1 VIFFAPRARRGNFKM
16 RQYGLFLAG
25 FTIALAAC
33 HTQEATPEPQPSSA
47 SSATTMIAPTPTP
60 SATSRA
66 ATFGD
71 AITITNETPIDA
83 IVKSPSAFQG
93 KAIATEGVVK
103 SVCQERGCWMTLT
116 DDANKTAMVRMHG
129 HSFFVPKNASGKN
142 ARVQGTIVLVRDE
155 KECDES
161 KGQKA
166 EIELDATGVELL

>member
-1 VIFFAPRARRGNFKM
+1 M
-16 RQYGLFLAG
+16 RQLCLFLALNA
-25 FTIALAAC
+25 IALAAC
-33 HTQEATPEPQPSSA
+33 HTEEATPDPQTNAASSASVSAPIASASAASA
-47 SSATTMIAPTPTP
+47 SSAAK
-60 SATSRA
+60 
-66 ATFGD
+66 FGD
-71 AITITNETPIDA
+71 AITISNDTPIAA
-83 IVKSPSAFQG
+83 IVSSPTTFQG
-93 KAIATEGVVK
+93 KAITTEGIVK

-116 DDANKTAMVRMHG
+116 DDTNKTAMVRMHG